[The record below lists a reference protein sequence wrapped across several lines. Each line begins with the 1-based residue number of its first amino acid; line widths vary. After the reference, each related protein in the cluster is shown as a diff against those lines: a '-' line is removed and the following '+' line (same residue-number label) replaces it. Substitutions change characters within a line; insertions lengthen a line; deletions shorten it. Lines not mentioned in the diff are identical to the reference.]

1 MRISDLSSDVCS
13 SDLAS
18 GSVPSLPKADADI
31 AYASATQQAHW
42 VRTRQI
48 TSARLTDIYLERIG
62 RIDSSLYAYI
72 TVTADLA
79 RKQAL
84 ERDAELA
91 AGRVR
96 GPLHGIPYALKD
108 VIATAGIP
116 TTYGSSLY
124 KNRVPTAVSTD
135 ATHLYEDGR
144 G

>member
-91 AGRVR
+91 DR
-96 GPLHGIPYALKD
+96 K
-108 VIATAGIP
+108 
-116 TTYGSSLY
+116 
-124 KNRVPTAVSTD
+124 STRLNSN
-135 ATHLYEDGR
+135 H
-144 G
+144 